1 MRTTVVLDSDVAT
14 EIERLRRAG
23 MGLSEALNLLARRG
37 MANDSTASTTV
48 KYRHRTSK
56 IGLKV
61 DVTHVGDVLDLI
73 DDDR

>member
-1 MRTTVVLDSDVAT
+1 LTVRAT
-14 EIERLRRAG
+14 A
-23 MGLSEALNLLARRG
+23 AT
-37 MANDSTASTTV
+37 D
-48 KYRHRTSK
+48 RHRTSK